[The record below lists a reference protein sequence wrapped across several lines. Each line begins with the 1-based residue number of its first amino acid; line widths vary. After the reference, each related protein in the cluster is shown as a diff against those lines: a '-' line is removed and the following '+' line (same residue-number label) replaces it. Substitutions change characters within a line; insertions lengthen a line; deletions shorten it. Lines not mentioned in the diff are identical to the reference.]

1 MRYAGIVLAAALV
14 IGASGLSYAQ
24 QTIKGKVAAVDQA
37 AGKISIQIAGT
48 AGTAG
53 SGAAG
58 VDATV
63 APTPFKVQDPL
74 LFNAVK
80 VGDRVSV
87 TTENVNGVAMIK
99 SLTKE

>member
-58 VDATV
+58 ATV